1 VTLTLFCHHIRTEME
16 FLNSVGLGTE
26 EDSLCSLT
34 GPVQKN
40 IARICIRLWS
50 PGIDFE
56 ESCQSG

>member
-1 VTLTLFCHHIRTEME
+1 ME